1 MALKKD
7 LPKIVKEA
15 LREED
20 KATRILVDVLLNSVA
35 SDHSEKQI
43 KDGLFDEIEKLYSLG
58 ELEDLEEQE

>member
-20 KATRILVDVLLNSVA
+20 KATRILVDFLLNSVA

>member
-15 LREED
+15 LKDED
-20 KATRILVDVLLNSVA
+20 KATRSLVDFLLGSVA

-58 ELEDLEEQE
+58 RLEKLEER

>member
-20 KATRILVDVLLNSVA
+20 KANRILVDFLLNSVA

>member
-15 LREED
+15 LKEED
-20 KATRILVDVLLNSVA
+20 TATRTLVDYLLNSVA
-35 SDHSEKQI
+35 SNYSEKQI

-58 ELEDLEEQE
+58 RLEIPTAQE

>member
-20 KATRILVDVLLNSVA
+20 KATRILVDFLLNSVA
-35 SDHSEKQI
+35 SRYSEKQI

>member
-15 LREED
+15 LKEED
-20 KATRILVDVLLNSVA
+20 KATRTLVDFLLGSVA
-35 SDHSEKQI
+35 SEHSEKQI
-43 KDGLFDEIEKLYSLG
+43 KDGLFDEIEKLYKLG